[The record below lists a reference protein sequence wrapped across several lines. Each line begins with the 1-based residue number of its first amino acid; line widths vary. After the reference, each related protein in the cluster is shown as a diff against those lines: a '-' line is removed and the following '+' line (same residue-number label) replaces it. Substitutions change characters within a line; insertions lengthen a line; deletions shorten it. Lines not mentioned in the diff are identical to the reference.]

1 MPLAPGDTAFL
12 RKTIT
17 DADVQQ
23 FAALSLDTNPLH
35 LDEAYARQ
43 SRFGQRIS
51 HGLLYGALVSAV
63 IGTQLPGPGTIYISQ
78 SFTFLK
84 PVFREDVITA
94 TVTVMAVEAARRQA
108 VLRTE
113 CHNQHGTL
121 VLTGEARVLLPAVAG
136 P

>member
-1 MPLAPGDTAFL
+1 MPLAPGDTASL
-12 RKTIT
+12 SKTIT

-35 LDEAYARQ
+35 LDEEYARQ

-51 HGLLYGALVSAV
+51 HGMLYGALVSAV
-63 IGTQLPGPGTIYISQ
+63 IGTRLPGPGTIYISQ

-94 TVTVMAVEAARRQA
+94 TVTVTAVEAARRQA
-108 VLRTE
+108 VLRTD

-121 VLTGEARVLLPAVAG
+121 VLTGEARVLLPASAG
-136 P
+136 Q

>member
-1 MPLAPGDTAFL
+1 MPLAPGDTASL
-12 RKTIT
+12 SKTIT

-35 LDEAYARQ
+35 LDADYARQ

-51 HGLLYGALVSAV
+51 HGMLYGALVSAV

-94 TVTVMAVEAARRQA
+94 TVTVTAVEAARRQA
-108 VLRTE
+108 VLRTD
-113 CHNQHGTL
+113 CHNQHGAL
-121 VLTGEARVLLPAVAG
+121 VLTGEARVLLPPAASH
-136 P
+136 